1 MLYVLALSNYTEN
14 TCRFLTKLRPFT
26 TLILKRYG
34 RKISTF
40 LEKELA
46 LLLDRSLSR
55 DNGTLAEPLASK
67 QYTQTCLDYFKFAS
81 NG

>member
-1 MLYVLALSNYTEN
+1 MLYVLALSNSTEN

-46 LLLDRSLSR
+46 LLVDDSLSR
-55 DNGTLAEPLASK
+55 DNGTLAEPPAR
-67 QYTQTCLDYFKFAS
+67 
-81 NG
+81 

>member
-1 MLYVLALSNYTEN
+1 MLYVLALSNCTEN

-46 LLLDRSLSR
+46 LVVDHSLSR
-55 DNGTLAEPLASK
+55 DNGTLAEPPAR
-67 QYTQTCLDYFKFAS
+67 
-81 NG
+81 